1 MRSMRGS
8 TSAVNGF
15 PLIFRVIFRFIFES
29 AFGSGLRYMM
39 VTKSSGKSKG
49 WAGRASRAGAGGEG
63 LGACAGCARLG
74 GIGQIC
80 ASRAPFGPGAKL
92 DEQSRYHWNQRSW
105 RAAALGAGRAGMDED
120 EPSGGGRRG
129 LVEVP
134 GCDERKAARP
144 TARASRGDENGC
156 DSTIAATSALFGP
169 GLLGCAGKHFSAD
182 QSQFP
187 VGHLVSWCPRHF
199 GMSDRISRGFSEDA
213 FRTVLR

>member
-120 EPSGGGRRG
+120 EPSGVGDAVWSRFLVATNGKRPDRLRGPAVEMRMGATRRLQLPRLSLG
-129 LVEVP
+129 LVCWAVRVSIFLP
-134 GCDERKAARP
+134 IKA
-144 TARASRGDENGC
+144 N
-156 DSTIAATSALFGP
+156 
-169 GLLGCAGKHFSAD
+169 
-182 QSQFP
+182 
-187 VGHLVSWCPRHF
+187 
-199 GMSDRISRGFSEDA
+199 
-213 FRTVLR
+213 FR